1 MNALNMSIEHS
12 HMHDGL
18 KTIMR
23 ILQPVPDFRFFY
35 LFAPNATV
43 IHATDT
49 FGKCVAVRNRN
60 VDFGGEKK
68 KKRNNESSVCTNP
81 QTNQIE

>member
-1 MNALNMSIEHS
+1 MNALNMSIE

-68 KKRNNESSVCTNP
+68 KTKQRIVCLYKSTNKP
-81 QTNQIE
+81 NRMK